1 MTLSIKYKYK
11 NVLTSNKKILLTHE
25 IQKIEIKGPFYFLP
39 FVPGLVLKS
48 LIRRSRDGIIAA
60 LLSGIGSSSIVGFKE
75 VEVRQI
81 IPVTRYKRMSNSKE
95 LL

>member
-1 MTLSIKYKYK
+1 MISIE
-11 NVLTSNKKILLTHE
+11 VT
-25 IQKIEIKGPFYFLP
+25 